1 MKWTWLVALTGLV
14 VGSNHVV
21 AQPPKLTRRPPLY
34 IVSMMHA
41 EDRPWFMQD
50 QARFTGHAQNLR
62 TLANRFSSHGAKLA
76 FQPDWT
82 FIEGAEQW
90 DPGLFTW
97 LLDQGMGVDAHT
109 HARNGHT
116 LESVADMLKENGVPE
131 VRVGNG
137 HFNKPVLVGMNMFWA
152 FSQPQKTTG
161 HPYFE
166 GICAYKDSQ
175 TGEVDRSTIVFRPA
189 QSGDWHMH
197 DPSTPV
203 CYIGG
208 GPMGAL
214 KSFVQLEEMLR
225 FRAQRTKP
233 GYINVMYW
241 HDSAHNYGPSPQAAQ
256 RIDRWDAFLGG
267 VVDPLVAGG
276 AVRWAT
282 FSEIL
287 DAYLALEASGKSA
300 LQPGDEIPQPFGPG
314 HIGGPTNLPPG
325 NRRPG
330 R

>member
-1 MKWTWLVALTGLV
+1 MKCYWTVPIAVLAFANV
-14 VGSNHVV
+14 VS
-21 AQPPKLTRRPPLY
+21 AQPPKPTRRTPLY

-41 EDRPWFMQD
+41 EDRLWFRENE
-50 QARFTGHAQNLR
+50 AKFTGHAQNLR
-62 TLANRFSSHGAKLA
+62 MLTNRFSDHRAKLA
-76 FQPDWT
+76 SQPDWT

-109 HARNGHT
+109 HARNGYT
-116 LESVADMLKENGVPE
+116 LESVADMLKGNGVPQ

-137 HFNKPVLVGMNMFWA
+137 HFNKTVLFGTNMFWA
-152 FSQPQKTTG
+152 FSQPQKQTG

-166 GICAYKDSQ
+166 AICAYKDSQ
-175 TGEVDRSTIVFRPA
+175 TGEVDRSTVVWRPA
-189 QSGDWHMH
+189 QSGDWHVH

-208 GPMGAL
+208 GPLGAL
-214 KSFVQLEEMLR
+214 KSFMQLEETLR

-241 HDSAHNYGPSPQAAQ
+241 HDSLHNYGPSPQATQ
-256 RIDRWDAFLGG
+256 RIEKWDAFLGD
-267 VVDPLVAGG
+267 VVDPLAAQGRVK
-276 AVRWAT
+276 WAT

-287 DAYLALEASGKSA
+287 DAYLALEASGLSA
-300 LQPGDEIPQPFGPG
+300 LQPGDEIPQPLGPG
-314 HIGGPTNLPPG
+314 HIGGPMPLPQG
-325 NRRPG
+325 GRR
-330 R
+330 